1 MTHEE
6 KRFQAAVAIMQSS
19 INNDNWLHA
28 TIKTAKQLSR
38 ESEEQLAINAVIFAD
53 ALLAELDRT
62 ATVKESLTVQP
73 DADGWISHKP
83 GDPCPCPKSHF
94 VCVRFRDGDICGPV
108 QPFALRWSD
117 LGTDGNII
125 AWKPA

>member
-6 KRFQAAVAIMQSS
+6 KRFQAAVAAMQGFAAAFDRIYDAPVKITSM
-19 INNDNWLHA
+19 
-28 TIKTAKQLSR
+28 
-38 ESEEQLAINAVIFAD
+38 AVEYAD

-62 ATVKESLTVQP
+62 AAVKDSLTVQP
-73 DADGWISHKP
+73 DEHGWISHKP
-83 GDPCPCPKSHF
+83 GDPYPCSKNHF
-94 VCVRFRDGDICGPV
+94 VCVRFRDGDICGPA

-117 LGTDGNII
+117 LGTDGDII